1 MMLHQL
7 TMAAYG
13 TWMLVL
19 ASTFVYILLAT

>member
-7 TMAAYG
+7 MMAACG